1 MMKREKEDRRE
12 MARRTPLD
20 RLCCMSGLLLS
31 IACCVAL
38 IHVEFRIQEQQRL
51 ISQTTRVCDK
61 MENEILRKV
70 QQNYKHWGETRDE
83 SWQGNKGRFS
93 WVYALTLESLSNDG
107 GDVNENGIKVVGL
120 DKKKNNF
127 ARASRGGGYL
137 VFFWVALQIGTPF

>member
-1 MMKREKEDRRE
+1 
-12 MARRTPLD
+12 
-20 RLCCMSGLLLS
+20 
-31 IACCVAL
+31 
-38 IHVEFRIQEQQRL
+38 
-51 ISQTTRVCDK
+51 

-107 GDVNENGIKVVGL
+107 GDVNENGIKVIGL

-127 ARASRGGGYL
+127 ARASRGGG
-137 VFFWVALQIGTPF
+137 ALGIFLGGTPNWHPLLKKNSPKIDTPF